1 MAEAVRSRYRLEDQI
16 GFVLRIAVQF
26 HTAIFTSQM
35 IEGLTQTQFATLSK
49 LREVGHCSQ
58 TQLARLLVLDAA
70 TTKGVV
76 DRLELRG
83 LVAVQA
89 DREDRRRRLLSLTP
103 EGISLVQRAEVVAA
117 RISEAT
123 LSALTAPERARLV
136 HLLRRMTNADPDGTD

>member
-103 EGISLVQRAEVVAA
+103 DGISLVQRAEVVAA